1 MKNIGAGVAV
11 ALMGTVPGPSIA
23 DVKDYEV
30 IRFLYL
36 KTSCGRSTIT
46 RIETLDSGLRFH
58 AVCQDLTSFTD
69 GAVVLCS
76 DPSDDRSCTLE
87 TKPQEFKD
95 LHLLRP

>member
-36 KTSCGRSTIT
+36 KTSCGRSTN
-46 RIETLDSGLRFH
+46 RNARLWFALSCRVPGPD
-58 AVCQDLTSFTD
+58 
-69 GAVVLCS
+69 VVS
-76 DPSDDRSCTLE
+76 
-87 TKPQEFKD
+87 
-95 LHLLRP
+95 